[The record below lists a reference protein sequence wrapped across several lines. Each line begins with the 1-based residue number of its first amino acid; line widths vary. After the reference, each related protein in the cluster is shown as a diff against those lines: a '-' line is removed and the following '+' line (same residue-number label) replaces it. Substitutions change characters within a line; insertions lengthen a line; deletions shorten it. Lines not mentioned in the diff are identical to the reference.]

1 MSNQD
6 YAVEMNQISKTFPGV
21 KALDQVN
28 FKVKKGEIHGL
39 VGENGAGK
47 STLLKIL
54 MGVYQKD
61 SESGDILLNG
71 KIVNI
76 NNPIMA
82 EDHGLAAVYQHMMLA
97 PKLTVAENI
106 FLGQQP
112 TKRGI
117 VDWDYMFK
125 KTRELLDSLNLLE
138 INPRDQLDSLTN
150 VQQEMVAITK
160 SISRDANIMIFD
172 EPTALLAEEETE
184 ELHKKMIDLKEQ
196 GVSIIYVNHR
206 LDEVF
211 EVCDRVTVLR
221 DGEYVG
227 TKEIS
232 EVSEDYLIT
241 MMVGREIGDLYYKE
255 DIEKGEKVLE
265 VNNLNSGKN
274 VKDASFELH
283 KGEVLGF
290 FGLIGAGRTELLR
303 TIFGVDKI
311 DSGEIKINQQE
322 VKIRKPIDSIK
333 AGVGLIPEDRQKQGL
348 ALPLSVQDNCT
359 LVSSMYSSRLGV
371 LDKTTEQKQ
380 TRKNV
385 KDLNIKTPSIKQKV
399 QFLSGGNQQK
409 VVIAKWLNVDAS
421 ILFFDESTVGI
432 DIGAKK
438 EIYKL
443 MSKLL
448 KDDKAIIFISSYL
461 PELLGVC
468 DRIAVISEGKI
479 TGILD
484 KEEAT
489 EEKLLQLATV

>member
-1 MSNQD
+1 MPNEK
-6 YAVEMNQISKTFPGV
+6 YAVEMKNITKTFPGV
-21 KALDQVN
+21 KALDQVD

-54 MGVYQKD
+54 MGVHKKD
-61 SESGDILLNG
+61 SGSGDILLNG
-71 KIVNI
+71 KTVNI
-76 NNPIMA
+76 DNPIMA
-82 EDHGLAAVYQHMMLA
+82 EEHGLAAVYQHMMLA
-97 PKLTVAENI
+97 PQLSVAENI
-106 FLGQQP
+106 FLGEQP
-112 TKRGI
+112 TNKGM
-117 VDWDYMFK
+117 VDWNYMYN
-125 KTRELLDSLNLLE
+125 KTRELLDSLNLSE
-138 INPRDQLDSLTN
+138 INSRARLDSLTN

-160 SISRDANIMIFD
+160 AVSRDANILIFD

-184 ELHKKMIDLKEQ
+184 ELHKKMIDLKDQ

-232 EVSEDYLIT
+232 EVSEDDLIT

-255 DIEKGEKVLE
+255 DIEKGEKILE

-274 VKDASFELH
+274 VKNASFELH

-311 DSGEIKINQQE
+311 DSGEIKIKQQE
-322 VKIRKPIDSIK
+322 VKIKKPIDSIK
-333 AGVGLIPEDRQKQGL
+333 AGIGLIPEDRQKQGL

-359 LVSSMYSSRLGV
+359 LVSSMYSSTLGL
-371 LDKTTEQKQ
+371 LDKKTE
-380 TRKNV
+380 RKETKRSV
-385 KDLNIKTPSIKQKV
+385 EDLNIKTPSINQKV
-399 QFLSGGNQQK
+399 KFLSGGNQQK

-432 DIGAKK
+432 DVGAKK

-443 MSKLL
+443 MADLL

-468 DRIAVISEGKI
+468 DRIAVISEGEI

-484 KEEAT
+484 REEAT

>member
-1 MSNQD
+1 LPNEE
-6 YAVEMNQISKTFPGV
+6 YAVEMENITKTFPGV
-21 KALDQVN
+21 KALDQVD

-54 MGVYQKD
+54 MGVHKKD
-61 SESGDILLNG
+61 SGSGDILLNG
-71 KIVNI
+71 ETANI
-76 NNPIMA
+76 DNPIMA
-82 EDHGLAAVYQHMMLA
+82 EEHGLAAVYQHMMLA
-97 PKLTVAENI
+97 PQLSVAENI

-112 TKRGI
+112 TKKGI
-117 VDWDYMFK
+117 VDWSYMFK
-125 KTRELLDSLNLLE
+125 KTRELLDSLNLSE
-138 INPRDQLDSLTN
+138 INSRARLDSLTN

-160 SISRDANIMIFD
+160 AVSRDANILIFD

-184 ELHKKMIDLKEQ
+184 ELHKKMVGLKEQ

-232 EVSEDYLIT
+232 EVSEDDLIT

-255 DIEKGEKVLE
+255 DIEKGETILE

-274 VKDASFELH
+274 VNDASFELH

-311 DSGEIKINQQE
+311 DSGEIKIKQQE
-322 VKIRKPIDSIK
+322 VKIKKPIDSIK
-333 AGVGLIPEDRQKQGL
+333 AGIGLIPEDRQKQGL

-359 LVSSMYSSRLGV
+359 LVSSMYSSTLGF
-371 LDKTTEQKQ
+371 LDKKTEKKE
-380 TRKNV
+380 TEKSIE
-385 KDLNIKTPSIKQKV
+385 DLNIKTPSINQKV
-399 QFLSGGNQQK
+399 KFLSGGNQQK

-432 DIGAKK
+432 DVGAKK

-443 MSKLL
+443 MAKLL

-468 DRIAVISEGKI
+468 DRIAVISEGEI

-484 KEEAT
+484 REEAT